1 MLDIYNLLYKQIRF
15 FFENLIFDWAKELIF
30 NRICRNMFIIDTDFT
45 DLHRRYSKVLIIKFL
60 RVHRI
65 KIKKKSKMMAIEIT
79 EGK

>member
-1 MLDIYNLLYKQIRF
+1 
-15 FFENLIFDWAKELIF
+15 
-30 NRICRNMFIIDTDFT
+30 MFIIDTDFT